1 VRWPVSGAVRLIWK
15 DNRVKSI
22 LSLRL
27 ARRHACNRCRESLDT
42 HAGVRAPRLREKGK
56 IQAVKDLG
64 RECLINIVG
73 HRDESRCHRL
83 EDIRR
88 VADSDP
94 DVNGQI
100 YRGVNV
106 LGPSCHSAT

>member
-1 VRWPVSGAVRLIWK
+1 MRWPVSGAVRLVWK

-22 LSLRL
+22 LSWRAGTL
-27 ARRHACNRCRESLDT
+27 ATGIERVSTRTRES
-42 HAGVRAPRLREKGK
+42 VRPRLRKKGK

-64 RECLINIVG
+64 RECLINIVC
-73 HRDESRCHRL
+73 HCDESRCHRL

-100 YRGVNV
+100 YRSVNV
-106 LGPSCHSAT
+106 LRPSCHSAT